1 MMASE
6 TERGECEG
14 EGSEEVLMGSHVGPR
29 RPWGKEMNHP
39 QISPLSL
46 QMPLMELGL
55 VCSLFYNAP
64 NDMPGK
70 YAMCYLLIHSSN
82 KYAIIDSQKIL
93 YLFDS
98 QQ

>member
-1 MMASE
+1 M
-6 TERGECEG
+6 
-14 EGSEEVLMGSHVGPR
+14 L
-29 RPWGKEMNHP
+29 
-39 QISPLSL
+39 
-46 QMPLMELGL
+46 LMELGL

-70 YAMCYLLIHSSN
+70 YVMYYLLIHSSN

-98 QQ
+98 Q